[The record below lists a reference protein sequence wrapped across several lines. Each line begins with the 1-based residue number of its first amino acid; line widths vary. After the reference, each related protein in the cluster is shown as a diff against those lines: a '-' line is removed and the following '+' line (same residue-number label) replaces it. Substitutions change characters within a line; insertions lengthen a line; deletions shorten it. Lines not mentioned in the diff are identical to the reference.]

1 MAAEFAAAAAAN
13 TMGNLATE
21 YASPYLSYFFRF
33 GKIVD
38 DFKNRRTELE
48 LKKDRVK
55 NDVDEA
61 LTQTKVIE
69 KDVVDWLT
77 RAEKELGE
85 AQSLQDEMER
95 KKCFN
100 WCPSWGWQYCLSKR
114 VVKKTLYISQLLET
128 CNFQRIGHRAT
139 LPGLEFISSKD
150 FMSSESSN
158 SAFKEIMDA
167 LNNCDVNMI
176 GLYGMGGVGKT
187 TLAKEVGKQAKQL
200 FHKVVIVTVSQAP
213 NVNSIQDK
221 IADFLDLVLEKKTIE
236 GKAEQL
242 WLRIKDV
249 KNILIIL
256 DDVWEELDLKAIGI
270 PFGDDHNGCKIFLT
284 TRLQQVCTRMNCQ
297 KDVQLNILSEHEAW
311 ALFKDNAGL
320 KDVPSPLND
329 VAKKVSGECKG
340 LPLAIVTVGR
350 ALKDETLDGWKVVYQ
365 RLKDSR
371 HMENQDVCGGIY
383 SSLKISY
390 DYLKTDSSRS
400 CLLLCSLFPEDH
412 EIRIEELIVY
422 GIGQGIFDG
431 VNLIEDA
438 RREMRVTIT
447 NLQKSGLL
455 LKANDERLV
464 KMHDVVRDFVHWM
477 TSEGENTFM
486 VKSGLKEWPK
496 SRCYTAISLSKIN
509 IFPDKLEFPNLKTL
523 LLDCDYDNDK
533 ESLTR
538 VPSMFFK
545 GMKVLNV
552 LVLKRVFLSLEGL
565 QFLTNLRTLHLEG
578 CHLENA
584 SALGN
589 LKELEILVI
598 RYSDINKLPYEL
610 WELTTLRLL
619 VIWNYSPVLIPRNL
633 QPRLE
638 RLEELHL
645 YPHIQRRVISLL
657 KLCSSPHLTSLT
669 LTVSSRRIPKS
680 FAFPRLQSFIIIV
693 NLVAEDVY
701 NVYETNSVG
710 YLTSRRILAI
720 SGFSLNAFKKL
731 FWNVEELTLDNVM
744 DYKDIVPSADQGG
757 LNELT
762 SFNIRDC
769 KDLEYLID
777 TTQEQGPH
785 SAAAFCNL
793 VILTLT
799 NMICLKELCHGRF
812 PNGFLQK
819 LEILTISECNNLIVA
834 IPGLPNIKELSVED
848 CARLEVVFQ
857 INGRLH
863 ANEENQTS
871 MLSSLTNLELDSL
884 PELKHIWTGPPH
896 LVKLQSLEVIRIA
909 SCDKLAYLFPATIA
923 QSLVHLE
930 ELHIHDCS
938 ELEHIITEA
947 ETDNNEIVFDTHL
960 HSLCWPKLKT
970 VHISCC
976 PKLEYMFPN
985 TSAQGLPCLEL
996 VEIIHSPQLKQVF
1009 NMASSKVSTYHLS
1022 LRKLRLVEISSKT
1035 LASLFPKSV
1044 AESLVQLE
1052 ILQIDCC
1059 PLLEQIF
1066 SEMKV
1071 STHHAN
1077 PPGLKDLEVRN
1088 CHRLPI
1094 LFSVPLTPCL
1104 VQLERLELENCTIL
1118 EQIISNKG
1126 VGDGKV
1132 LKNPLCLSKLT
1143 TLKIIACPRL
1153 EYIFPGF
1160 VAERLPQLK
1169 VLHLED
1175 LAQIEQVIS
1184 PADDRDGDDILLK
1197 LPALQTLS
1205 VKNCPQLTS
1214 FIIQA
1219 QIKELYLSK
1228 LGNSNQ
1234 LCISANCNQDYIAVG
1249 NYEEVFQVHGG
1260 YSFSSIKELH
1270 LEHLSKVHNIW
1281 RSDVA
1286 QVVTLENLTILE
1298 VNDCKRLRHIFSP
1311 TTARSLSQLV
1321 DLNITKCDELDQII
1335 AEDEVCSSSN
1345 RYPNPI
1351 SFPNLTT
1358 ISVRFCKKLKSLS
1371 PLGSAC
1377 CLSKLQSLR
1386 VQGNS
1391 KLEQVFEPEDE
1402 EEAIAEKEIKF
1413 DRLRLLSLEELPSL
1427 IDFCP
1432 MGYHFV
1438 LSDLNCL
1445 IVEEC
1450 PKLTTGFF
1458 IDSEKYVH
1466 AKAKAL
1472 QLLQED
1478 LIGGSTST
1486 PNVFHA
1492 ENIYWFSSMS
1502 GVLPPYM
1509 EE

>member
-1 MAAEFAAAAAAN
+1 MAAEFVAAATAG
-13 TMGNLATE
+13 TIGNLATE
-21 YASPYLSYFFRF
+21 YASPYLSYFFHF
-33 GKIVD
+33 GKIVE
-38 DFKNRRTELE
+38 DFKNRRNELE
-48 LKKDRVK
+48 LKRHRVK

-61 LTQTKVIE
+61 IRQTEVIE
-69 KDVVDWLT
+69 KDVEDWLT
-77 RAEKELGE
+77 RTEKALGE
-85 AQSLQDEMER
+85 AQNLEAELER
-95 KKCFN
+95 NKCFS
-100 WCPSWGWQYCLSKR
+100 WCPSWGWRYRLSKR
-114 VVKKTLYISQLLET
+114 VAKKTLCISQLSKT
-128 CNFQRIGHRAT
+128 CNFQRVGHRAI
-139 LPGLEFISSKD
+139 LPGLEFIPSKD

-158 SAFKEIMDA
+158 SALKEIMDA
-167 LNNCDVNMI
+167 LKKGDVNMI

-200 FHKVVIVTVSQAP
+200 FDKVVIVTVSQAP
-213 NVNSIQDK
+213 NVHNIQDK
-221 IADFLDLVLEKKTIE
+221 IADFLDLVFEKKTIE

-249 KNILIIL
+249 KKILIIL

-297 KDVQLNILSEHEAW
+297 KDVQLNVLFEHEAW

-320 KDVPSPLND
+320 KDVSSPLND
-329 VAKKVSGECKG
+329 VAKKVAEECKG

-350 ALKDETLDGWKVVYQ
+350 ALKDETLEGWKVVYQ

-371 HMENQDVCGGIY
+371 HIENQDVCGGIY

-438 RREMRVTIT
+438 RREMHVTIT

-477 TSEGENTFM
+477 TSEGENAFM
-486 VKSGLKEWPK
+486 VTSGLKEWPK

-523 LLDCDYDNDK
+523 LLDCDYDNDN
-533 ESLTR
+533 EGLTR

-545 GMKVLNV
+545 ELKVLNV
-552 LVLKRVFLSLEGL
+552 LVLRRVFLSLEEL

-598 RYSDINKLPYEL
+598 RYSDINKLPEL

-645 YPHIQRRVISLL
+645 YPYIQRRVISLL

-744 DYKDIVPSADQGG
+744 DYKNIVPSADQGG

-819 LEILTISECNNLIVA
+819 LEILTILECNNLIVA
-834 IPGLPNIKELSVED
+834 IPDLPNIKEVSVED
-848 CARLEVVFQ
+848 CAGLEVVFQ
-857 INGRLH
+857 INGLLH

-884 PELKHIWTGPPH
+884 PELKHIWKGPPH

-909 SCDKLAYLFPATIA
+909 SCDKLASLFPATIA

-947 ETDNNEIVFDTHL
+947 ETDNNEIVSNTHL
-960 HSLCWPKLKT
+960 HPLCWPKLRT
-970 VHISCC
+970 LDISNC
-976 PKLEYMFPN
+976 PRLRYVFPTFVSECLPRLEV
-985 TSAQGLPCLEL
+985 LCLKDL
-996 VEIIHSPQLKQVF
+996 AQLKQVF
-1009 NMASSKVSTYHLS
+1009 SPAKERDGNNILLKLLALQELS
-1022 LRKLRLVEISSKT
+1022 V
-1035 LASLFPKSV
+1035 
-1044 AESLVQLE
+1044 
-1052 ILQIDCC
+1052 
-1059 PLLEQIF
+1059 
-1066 SEMKV
+1066 
-1071 STHHAN
+1071 
-1077 PPGLKDLEVRN
+1077 
-1088 CHRLPI
+1088 
-1094 LFSVPLTPCL
+1094 
-1104 VQLERLELENCTIL
+1104 ENCPQLTCFIVQD
-1118 EQIISNKG
+1118 QIKELS
-1126 VGDGKV
+1126 
-1132 LKNPLCLSKLT
+1132 LSKLGNSSQLCIST
-1143 TLKIIACPRL
+1143 NCSQDYLAVGNHEEVFQVQG
-1153 EYIFPGF
+1153 EYSFSS
-1160 VAERLPQLK
+1160 LN

-1175 LAQIEQVIS
+1175 L
-1184 PADDRDGDDILLK
+1184 
-1197 LPALQTLS
+1197 
-1205 VKNCPQLTS
+1205 C
-1214 FIIQA
+1214 
-1219 QIKELYLSK
+1219 
-1228 LGNSNQ
+1228 
-1234 LCISANCNQDYIAVG
+1234 
-1249 NYEEVFQVHGG
+1249 EVR
-1260 YSFSSIKELH
+1260 L
-1270 LEHLSKVHNIW
+1270 IW
-1281 RSDVA
+1281 KDVP
-1286 QVVTLENLTILE
+1286 QVVTLENLTTLNVI
-1298 VNDCKRLRHIFSP
+1298 DCKRLSYIFSP
-1311 TTARSLSQLV
+1311 TTARGLSQLV
-1321 DLNITKCDELDQII
+1321 CLNIQQCDKLDRII
-1335 AEDEVCSSSN
+1335 AEDQVCSSSN
-1345 RYPNPI
+1345 ADLQPM

-1358 ISVRFCKKLKSLS
+1358 ISVGFCKKLKSLF
-1371 PLGSAC
+1371 PLGSVR
-1377 CLSKLQSLR
+1377 CLPKLEKLIVER
-1386 VQGNS
+1386 NYE
-1391 KLEQVFEPEDE
+1391 LEQVFELEDE
-1402 EEAIAEKEIKF
+1402 AEVIIKKEIKF
-1413 DRLRLLSLEELPSL
+1413 DQLEELSLQEQPSL
-1427 IDFCP
+1427 FDFCP
-1432 MGYHFV
+1432 SGYHFV
-1438 LSDLNCL
+1438 LPDLKCL
-1445 IVEEC
+1445 MVTKC
-1450 PKLTTGFF
+1450 PKMTTCFF
-1458 IDSEKYVH
+1458 IDSEYSVH
-1466 AKAKAL
+1466 AKAEGPL
-1472 QLLQED
+1472 CHLHQH
-1478 LIGGSTST
+1478 
-1486 PNVFHA
+1486 F
-1492 ENIYWFSSMS
+1492 
-1502 GVLPPYM
+1502 
-1509 EE
+1509 